1 MSSGVYSHPRLRGVT
16 LVIMNVTDAPLND
29 PTLNRAVPLP
39 PVVTTRCPIVLPL
52 QERRQDSRSGST
64 DTSGRLRL
72 RQGSVHA
79 RVERL
84 EAARRSDYAAFG
96 AIVSDVVIGVIERH
110 VADRTLQRAI
120 RSDIATDI
128 LALSES

>member
-1 MSSGVYSHPRLRGVT
+1 MLADIAHKAVSAFQAGELEERVSALEGAAYS
-16 LVIMNVTDAPLND
+16 D
-29 PTLNRAVPLP
+29 PG
-39 PVVTTRCPIVLPL
+39 
-52 QERRQDSRSGST
+52 ERRQDSRSGST